1 MNALVLSLVLVAPPP
16 PPDAGALKPS
26 MQAALAALVGLQP
39 LLESPIAFRDP
50 SQADRV
56 RAALEVL
63 GPLQH
68 AASRDVGVGELF
80 ARELSSARA
89 EFATAQPESARRR
102 LKSITAL
109 CYGCH
114 LRTPIE
120 KDVQAAAPLVQ
131 SAALS
136 PLERATFFASTRQFD
151 RALAEWEKAL
161 TVAPKNDVEAFE
173 QTQAVRAALAVLI
186 QGKDDVRATI
196 ALLQKHKDRPA
207 LPVFARKLMS
217 LWLTDAQ
224 AWQAE
229 GFVVGRATPAE
240 LIAKARAL
248 VDKTGAATWASVDE
262 SKLVSHLRAA
272 TCVEEAL
279 RREPTAAFRQE
290 ALFLLGVL
298 QAATVDPA
306 LWRLEWLTL
315 ERCVR
320 ENPKSPLATQCLE
333 RLKERTFAAYTGRA
347 GVDVPAG
354 VLGELGVL
362 SALTK

>member
-1 MNALVLSLVLVAPPP
+1 MNALLLSLVLTAPPA
-16 PPDAGALKPS
+16 PDAGALKPT
-26 MQAALAALVGLQP
+26 MQAALSALVGLQP

-56 RAALEVL
+56 RAALDVL

-68 AASRDVGVGELF
+68 AASQDVGVGELF
-80 ARELSSARA
+80 ARELSSART
-89 EFATAQPESARRR
+89 EFSSAQTESARRR

-114 LRTPIE
+114 LRTPVE

-131 SAALS
+131 AAALS

-151 RALAEWEKAL
+151 RALAEWDKAL
-161 TVAPKNDVEAFE
+161 SAAPKNDVEAFE
-173 QTQAVRAALAVLI
+173 QTQSLRSALAVAI
-186 QGKDDVRATI
+186 QGKDDARAAV
-196 ALLQKHKDRPA
+196 ALLQKHHERPA
-207 LPVFARKLMS
+207 LPAFARRLMS

-229 GFVVGRATPAE
+229 GFAVAKATPTE
-240 LIAKARAL
+240 LLAKARAL
-248 VDKTGAATWASVDE
+248 VEKTGAATWASVDE

-272 TCVEEAL
+272 TCAEEAL
-279 RREPTAAFRQE
+279 RREPTAPFRQE
-290 ALFLLGVL
+290 ALYLLGVL
-298 QAATVDPA
+298 QASTVDPA

-315 ERCVR
+315 ERCIR
-320 ENPKSPLATQCLE
+320 ENPKSPVAKQCLE
-333 RLKERTFAAYTGRA
+333 RLRERTFAAYTGRA

-354 VLGELGVL
+354 VLGDLGVL
-362 SALTK
+362 TALTR